1 MSKLWYIDS
10 GCSRHMTGDEK
21 AFITFDPKRGGKV
34 SFGDAQ
40 KGRILGSGSI
50 GTNPPIEDVSLV
62 RGLKFNLLSVAHLC
76 DKGRDVVFSSSG
88 CKILDSKSREVILT
102 APRLENVFMLNLEN
116 LCKNICLMSKE
127 DTSWL

>member
-62 RGLKFNLLSVAHLC
+62 RGLKFNLLSVAQLC
-76 DKGRDVVFSSSG
+76 DKGRDVVFSSS
-88 CKILDSKSREVILT
+88 
-102 APRLENVFMLNLEN
+102 
-116 LCKNICLMSKE
+116 
-127 DTSWL
+127 